1 MSINARKKN
10 TLAFKFKTKIF
21 NSIVFD
27 FRLKFIDP
35 PENTTISNETVE
47 VEEGKIPPRISC
59 LGNGY
64 PKLQYQWLRNGTVKS
79 EGSILQ
85 IYKPMTRDDAGTYEC
100 VSRNKHGNQIVA
112 MNISILCK
120 CPISSPFFYL

>member
-1 MSINARKKN
+1 M
-10 TLAFKFKTKIF
+10 
-21 NSIVFD
+21 
-27 FRLKFIDP
+27 
-35 PENTTISNETVE
+35 E
-47 VEEGKIPPRISC
+47 VDEGKIPPRISC

-120 CPISSPFFYL
+120 FFQIPSPFLSIQRTVFIYICAFSLSQCHLTHSIY